1 MENQN
6 QVVVVQPKKRT
17 FSQLSLKE
25 KAVYAVPV
33 AMTYALTATP
43 AHAEGGMFDSVY
55 ATFKTEMESAKANMI
70 GMWGVAALV
79 LIGFAIWRYTKRG
92 ANSA

>member
-6 QVVVVQPKKRT
+6 QVVAVQPKKRT
-17 FSQLSLKE
+17 YSQLSLKE
-25 KAVYAVPV
+25 KAIYAVPV

-43 AHAEGGMFDSVY
+43 AHAEGMFDSVY
-55 ATFKTEMESAKANMI
+55 TTFQTEMESAKTNMI